1 MTTCLQTDGNS
12 FVLASSSPVFRL
24 DDFTVEAWVKPSA
37 AGVIMS
43 NKSTDGGNE
52 WVENAGFIF
61 SAGSNGALH
70 IAVDNGYAFYA
81 VDSNA
86 EMLFDGNWHHV
97 ATARTDYAL
106 HLYFDGQEVETVTNN
121 SGTADSMDLEQTDPV
136 AISAQPEGV
145 SYMTG
150 QFAEARSWTKFQ
162 TVQDIQDN
170 MYKRLTGTETGLVAL
185 WPFSDGTVNEKT
197 GNYPVTTQ
205 GNCSFPEANCPIDDP
220 PTE

>member
-1 MTTCLQTDGNS
+1 MTTCLQTDGSS
-12 FVLASSSPVFRL
+12 FVLANSSPVFGL
-24 DDFTVEAWVKPSA
+24 DDFTVEVWVKPSA

-81 VDSNA
+81 VDSNT

-97 ATARTDYAL
+97 AAARTGYAL

-121 SGTADSMDLEQTDPV
+121 SGTPDSMDLQQTDPV

-150 QFAEARSWTKFQ
+150 QFAEARVWTKFQ
-162 TVQDIQDN
+162 AVQDIQNN

-185 WPFSDGTVNEKT
+185 WPFADATANEKT
-197 GNYPVTTQ
+197 GNYPATTQ
-205 GNCSFPEANCPIDDP
+205 GNCSFPDANCPIDDP
-220 PTE
+220 PSE

>member
-12 FVLASSSPVFRL
+12 FVLASGSPTFGL
-24 DDFTVEAWVKPSA
+24 DDFTVEAWVKPTA

-43 NKSTDGGNE
+43 NKPTEGGNE
-52 WVENAGFIF
+52 YFESAGFIF
-61 SAGSNGALH
+61 SSGTNGALH

-86 EMLFDGNWHHV
+86 QMLFDGNWHHV
-97 ATARTDYAL
+97 AAARTDYAL
-106 HLYFDGQEVETVTNN
+106 RLYFDGQEVEIVTNN
-121 SGTADSMDLEQTDPV
+121 SGTPDSMSLDQTGPV

-150 QFAEARSWTKFQ
+150 QFAEARVWTKFQ
-162 TVQDIQDN
+162 AVQDIQDN
-170 MYKRLTGTETGLVAL
+170 MYKRLTGTETGLAAL
-185 WPFSDGTVNEKT
+185 WPFADGTADEKT
-197 GNYPVTTQ
+197 GNYPATAQ
-205 GNCSFPEANCPIDDP
+205 GNCSFPDANCPIDDP